1 MKNALDELISGL
13 DTDRKNQWARLL
25 KIKYKEKMNEQQ
37 QKRTTEQPTI
47 VGQFQKAYHKC
58 VGKAEEEN
66 RRKHKKYVK

>member
-1 MKNALDELISGL
+1 
-13 DTDRKNQWARLL
+13 
-25 KIKYKEKMNEQQ
+25 MNEQQ